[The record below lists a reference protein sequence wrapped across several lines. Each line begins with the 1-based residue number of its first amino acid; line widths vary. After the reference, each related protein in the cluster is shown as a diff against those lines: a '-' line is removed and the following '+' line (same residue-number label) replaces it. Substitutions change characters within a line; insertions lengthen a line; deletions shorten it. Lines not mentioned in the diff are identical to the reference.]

1 MKKRFL
7 SFIIGGFLF
16 LGINLNAFTYNI
28 VNGEQYY
35 VRNINAVVSGYPLL
49 TQLNKGQGFI
59 LNASGSCSVNINAQE
74 SCFRNYY
81 QWGRKTDGHQLATSI
96 VTTNFQSNIIN
107 TNSQFS
113 TNMKS
118 ILFFWHLYRY
128 WR

>member
-1 MKKRFL
+1 MFMQTLHKGNKMKKRFL

-35 VRNINAVVSGYPLL
+35 VRNINVVVSGYPLL

-74 SCFRNYY
+74 SCFGNYY
-81 QWGRKTDGHQLATSI
+81 Q
-96 VTTNFQSNIIN
+96 
-107 TNSQFS
+107 
-113 TNMKS
+113 
-118 ILFFWHLYRY
+118 
-128 WR
+128 